1 MDSRFT
7 PRSSHSDD
15 GLAQNLPDP
24 MFEPQP
30 SYNFADSHS
39 EETRSVHPTMGSPY
53 APNQNQQ
60 TFFNPVD
67 GTRLVSR
74 HTPPPPCGTD
84 MMNSSFDPDFSF
96 SANSHQLPHGSG
108 VFGQPLNP
116 VHMWH
121 DQSTSGGG
129 FGAGFPDAN
138 SMQQIVQ
145 NRRSAKQMYG
155 QITPPDDSVD
165 EFPEPK
171 KATAESAVAE
181 AAERAKTDK
190 SERARNAANQRHAKT
205 KRMRK
210 DSEGSD
216 PVDRDEEDGE
226 GGDKKEKYREKNRL
240 AAAKCRAKKKENI
253 EDIEVKHRKLSAMNS
268 SLKKQVQDLRGE
280 LTGLRTHALNH
291 QDCNCQISRYNI
303 NQAKR
308 VALGVDASSPSMGFL
323 GGGGSMSF
331 MRSPPG
337 VPGMPSRSNYAS
349 PSNFAFASV
358 TTPDDMG
365 ELQSQDGSPHFGEY
379 MPTGFGGQAFSQR

>member
-1 MDSRFT
+1 MDGRFT
-7 PRSSHSDD
+7 PHSAHSDD
-15 GLAQNLPDP
+15 ALAQNLSDP

-30 SYNFADSHS
+30 SYNFADSHND
-39 EETRSVHPTMGSPY
+39 EARGLHPTMGSPY

-60 TFFNPVD
+60 NFFNPVD
-67 GTRLVSR
+67 GTRLVFR
-74 HTPPPPCGTD
+74 HSPPPPCD
-84 MMNSSFDPDFSF
+84 IDKMNSSFDPDFSF
-96 SANSHQLPHGSG
+96 SENSNQLPR

-116 VHMWH
+116 MHMWP

-145 NRRSAKQMYG
+145 DRRSVNQHFG

-205 KRMRK
+205 KRMRM

-308 VALGVDASSPSMGFL
+308 VALGVDAPSPSMGFL

-337 VPGMPSRSNYAS
+337 VGGMPSRSNYAS
-349 PSNFAFASV
+349 PSSFAFASV

-365 ELQSQDGSPHFGEY
+365 ELQSQDGSPHFGDY
-379 MPTGFGGQAFSQR
+379 MPQGFGGQAFSQR

>member
-1 MDSRFT
+1 
-7 PRSSHSDD
+7 
-15 GLAQNLPDP
+15 
-24 MFEPQP
+24 
-30 SYNFADSHS
+30 
-39 EETRSVHPTMGSPY
+39 
-53 APNQNQQ
+53 
-60 TFFNPVD
+60 
-67 GTRLVSR
+67 
-74 HTPPPPCGTD
+74 

-96 SANSHQLPHGSG
+96 SENSNHLPRGDG
-108 VFGQPLNP
+108 IFGQPLNP
-116 VHMWH
+116 VGMWH
-121 DQSTSGGG
+121 DQNTGGG

-138 SMQQIVQ
+138 TMQQIVH
-145 NRRSAKQMYG
+145 NRTSAKQQFG

-165 EFPEPK
+165 SFTDSK
-171 KATAESAVAE
+171 KATAESAVAD
-181 AAERAKTDK
+181 AAERAKSDK

-216 PVDRDEEDGE
+216 LVDRHEEDGE

-308 VALGVDASSPSMGFL
+308 VALGVDAPSPSMGFL
-323 GGGGSMSF
+323 GGGGSMTY

-337 VPGMPSRSNYAS
+337 MGGMPSRSNYAS

-365 ELQSQDGSPHFGEY
+365 EMQSQDGSPHFGDF
-379 MPTGFGGQAFSQR
+379 MQSGFGGQPFPQR

>member
-1 MDSRFT
+1 M
-7 PRSSHSDD
+7 
-15 GLAQNLPDP
+15 
-24 MFEPQP
+24 
-30 SYNFADSHS
+30 
-39 EETRSVHPTMGSPY
+39 
-53 APNQNQQ
+53 APGWS
-60 TFFNPVD
+60 F
-67 GTRLVSR
+67 
-74 HTPPPPCGTD
+74 HIHHPPPRDAD
-84 MMNSSFDPDFSF
+84 MLNSSFDPDFSF
-96 SANSHQLPHGSG
+96 SENPNQLPHGNSG
-108 VFGQPLNP
+108 FGQPLNP

-138 SMQQIVQ
+138 TMQQIVQ
-145 NRRSAKQMYG
+145 HRRSAKQQYG

-171 KATAESAVAE
+171 RATAESAVAE

-216 PVDRDEEDGE
+216 PVDRDDEDGE

-323 GGGGSMSF
+323 GGGGGSMAF

-337 VPGMPSRSNYAS
+337 IGMPSRPSNYVS

-365 ELQSQDGSPHFGEY
+365 ELQSQDGSPHFGDY
-379 MPTGFGGQAFSQR
+379 MPPGFGGQAFSQR